1 MEQNEDIKSQ
11 INSSE
16 TSKENPKSFLIFIVV
31 ALLVLGLSA
40 GVYLGTRKE
49 QRQQTPQE
57 QKKEQAIFNSIS
69 KHTMVFGYWD
79 STSSH
84 INAVD
89 LNSGVIQE
97 VAVLPSD
104 IKKVTIV
111 SPQKL
116 ILINQTDSSDHGKE
130 IASYDLGSKLT
141 IPLINATSGFG
152 IDDYVISPG
161 KRFLATWEIIPGASK
176 TLLGGKSR
184 VYSIDLQNP
193 ESKNLIYDETFS
205 QGVPVHYPVAIL
217 DNGEIFLDTFEA
229 NTTAGWANGMSI
241 SNFTGQDKKVLTS
254 MLRGTYGTQPTLS
267 PDGKYLAFAGY
278 DGSLGSGIFSV
289 AQNEGFRQAILS
301 PNTVEILD
309 TNTKQRIKLPKLSDL
324 NRYPNVAWDA
334 SSGNVIYSLIS
345 KNSANNGV
353 YLYDISKSDFKR
365 LRSSREGEQ
374 NDYSVISTLSN
385 NNLLSGIKDPSSS
398 SLGNLGEKYASS
410 FSEISVYD
418 YALEKRT
425 SIGVNQSL
433 IQYLAILQND
443 YFKGA
448 QEIGRVDTSKGAD
461 RDKNQLQLQTFV
473 LKPSLEP
480 KRIEQQTSPIC
491 RNLAAEQCNSLLG
504 TNFDPN
510 QRNKTTNN
518 EYNACFDQQ
527 FKELRATQGACSDSP
542 LYLYGQPGKEIGIK
556 IGTDISSSNI
566 NYNGSYNVILGK
578 KDAIIS
584 GGNQYDNISFDYVSA
599 LKRLPRLEYGKTV
612 KSQYLSSVLQEFG
625 KKLGLTDREINDL
638 VVSLE
643 GKISRPYVFVSFF
656 DEETSKAILPI
667 SFNPAPDIY
676 RNIVFFLKPLDDPAV
691 SVAPQFPEVTQRQG
705 FTAVEVSYI
714 ID

>member
-1 MEQNEDIKSQ
+1 MEQKEEIKPQ
-11 INSSE
+11 TNSLE
-16 TSKENPKSFLIFIVV
+16 SKENPKSFLIFIVV

-40 GVYLGTRKE
+40 GVYLGTKKE
-49 QRQQTPQE
+49 QNPQAPQE
-57 QKKEQAIFNSIS
+57 QKKEQASFNSIS
-69 KHTMVFGYWD
+69 KHTLVFGYWD
-79 STSSH
+79 SNSSH

-97 VAVLPSD
+97 VAVLSSN
-104 IKKVTIV
+104 IKKVTVV

-116 ILINQTDSSDHGKE
+116 ILINQTDSRDHGKE

-141 IPLINATSGFG
+141 VPLVNASSGFG
-152 IDDYVISPG
+152 IDDYVSSPG
-161 KRFLATWEIIPGASK
+161 KRFLATWEVIPGGSS
-176 TLLGGKSR
+176 LLGGKSR
-184 VYSIDLQNP
+184 VYSVDLQNP
-193 ESKNLIYDETFS
+193 EVKNLIYDETFS
-205 QGVPVHYPVAIL
+205 AGVPVHYPVAVL

-229 NTTAGWANGMSI
+229 NTTAGWANGMSV
-241 SNFTGQDKKVLTS
+241 SNFTGQDKKVLSS
-254 MLRGTYGTQPTLS
+254 MLSGTYGTQPTLS

-289 AQNEGFRQAILS
+289 AQNENFRQAILS

-309 TNTKQRIKLPKLSDL
+309 TNTKQRIRLPKLSGL
-324 NRYPNVAWDA
+324 NRYPNVAWDHA
-334 SSGNVIYSLIS
+334 SGNVIYSLIS

-365 LRSSREGEQ
+365 LRSSKEGEQ

-425 SIGVNQSL
+425 LIGVNQSL
-433 IQYLAILQND
+433 IQYLTVLQNN
-443 YFKGA
+443 YFKDA
-448 QEIGRVDTSKGAD
+448 REIGRIDTSKGAD
-461 RDKNQLQLQTFV
+461 REKNQLQLQTFV

-480 KRIEQQTSPIC
+480 KRIEQQTLPIC

-504 TNFDPN
+504 TNFDSDQKGKTSNN
-510 QRNKTTNN
+510 Q
-518 EYNACFDQQ
+518 YNACFNQQ

-542 LYLYGQPGKEIGIK
+542 LYLYGQEGQRIEIK
-556 IGTDISSSNI
+556 IETDISSSNI
-566 NYNGSYNVILGK
+566 NYNGNYNVVLGK
-578 KDAIIS
+578 KGAIIS
-584 GGNQYDNISFDYVSA
+584 GGREVDNISFDYVSA
-599 LKRLPRLEYGKTV
+599 LRRLPRLEYGKTV
-612 KSQYLSSVLQEFG
+612 RSQDLSLILEEFG
-625 KKLGLTDREINDL
+625 KKLGLNDREINDL
-638 VVSLE
+638 ILSLE
-643 GKISRPYVFVSFF
+643 GKISSPYVFVSFY
-656 DEETSKAILPI
+656 DEVASKAILPI

-676 RNIVFFLKPLDDPAV
+676 KNIVFFLKPLDAPLV
-691 SVAPQFPEVTQRQG
+691 SVAPQFPEVPQRQG

-714 ID
+714 IDN